1 MKLIKLSAIDST
13 NDFLKELSKN
23 DTLENFT
30 TVVAEQQT
38 KGKGQMGS
46 SWVTENGKNLIMST
60 LIKDV
65 VANAD
70 QVFHLNVAVS
80 IAIIE
85 VLETLNIPNLAIKWP
100 NDIMSDDKKIAGI
113 LIENRFK
120 SDTTIESVV
129 GIGLNVNQKDFNAL
143 PKASSLSIVANME
156 FDIDFILEEIVKRIQ
171 ANCTHIS
178 KKATEKL
185 WGIYLENLFKKDV
198 LMKFEDQHKSVFNG
212 TIVGVTQ
219 EGKLEVALENKTIE
233 GFGIKEITLTY

>member
-1 MKLIKLSAIDST
+1 MKVIKLSAIDST

-46 SWVTENGKNLIMST
+46 SWITEKGKSLIMST
-60 LIKDV
+60 LIKGV
-65 VANAD
+65 VANTD

-129 GIGLNVNQKDFNAL
+129 GIGLNVNQKDFSAL
-143 PKASSLSIVANME
+143 PKASSLSIVANKE
-156 FDIDFILEEIVKRIQ
+156 FEIDLILEEIIEKIQ
-171 ANCTHIS
+171 VNCNYIS
-178 KKATEKL
+178 KKSTEKL
-185 WGIYLENLFKKDV
+185 WAIYLKNLFKKDV
-198 LMKFEDQHKSVFNG
+198 QMLFEDTTQTVFSG

-219 EGKLEVALENKTIE
+219 EGKLEVALENKTIQ
-233 GFGIKEITLTY
+233 GFGIKEITLLY